1 MTAAGQE
8 GHSDRIVVV
17 EVDYTA
23 FTERI
28 IAKRLA
34 VFSHDSATA
43 TNTIVVVAWA
53 ILKLTRAVFKFTGR
67 IFKLT
72 RAILELARAILKLA
86 WP

>member
-8 GHSDRIVVV
+8 GHPDRIVVV
-17 EVDYTA
+17 KVDYTA
-23 FTERI
+23 FAERI

-34 VFSHDSATA
+34 VFSHDRSAA